1 MTQDLWQLDKWVSCE
16 CILSPRPRSRTV
28 LIDGYPT
35 PNYFVSYRVVFKNK
49 RELGMFILRYSE
61 YCEPLVYQNDFTL
74 AEQLIMWE
82 YFASLS
88 VHRLY
93 CQGPIQH

>member
-1 MTQDLWQLDKWVSCE
+1 MYNDPWQLDKWVSCE
-16 CILSPRPRSRTV
+16 CILSPKPRSRTI
-28 LIDGYPT
+28 LIDGYIKQDL
-35 PNYFVSYRVVFKNK
+35 FVNYRVVFKNK

-61 YCEPLVYQNDFTL
+61 YVEPLVYQDDFTL
-74 AEQLIMWE
+74 AEQLIMWN